1 MQWCIFMALLIFV
14 HTLNQKNH
22 GMFALTSLEN
32 TDVYL
37 LDLILLT

>member
-14 HTLNQKNH
+14 HTLNSNNH
-22 GMFALTSLEN
+22 GMFALTSQEN

-37 LDLILLT
+37 PDLISLT